1 MTMSHHIFFTSG
13 GAAYNVE
20 LSVSAAS
27 ISFASLDTAIDV
39 AAYTDEDTATVNLLA
54 PAPSWSREV
63 VKTPP
68 GRDIRSQEEAPYRE
82 AVHCAPRFRCQHCPH
97 KIVQYQ
103 ARFSLLLP
111 MKVLSI
117 IPRAVGVVAR
127 LRN

>member
-1 MTMSHHIFFTSG
+1 MTMSHHIFFTSC

-68 GRDIRSQEEAPYRE
+68 GRDIRSQEEAVRTVKQYTVRQGF
-82 AVHCAPRFRCQHCPH
+82 AVS
-97 KIVQYQ
+97 IVHT
-103 ARFSLLLP
+103 RSC
-111 MKVLSI
+111 SI
-117 IPRAVGVVAR
+117 KRVF
-127 LRN
+127 LCCFQ